1 MNNHGFTLAQVVCS
15 FIFSN
20 NIARAN
26 VPQGLAFLGLFVG
39 MILGIISGE
48 VIWTP
53 VRNSLVA
60 KQKAQGGEAGGSEPE
75 YRLPSTIAGAVVVPI
90 ALFGQSLQ
98 ALTSSMSSNHDRQVL
113 LGLHS
118 RRWVTD
124 LRRLPQISANLVPAG
139 ALDRYDSVLH
149 IDDVMIADN
158 MATAVP
164 IIFSAIFGIG
174 YGFPFPDMQVS
185 LINNSSLTAI
195 SAAASSGAIVVS
207 SHFLSNA

>member
-60 KQKAQGGEAGGSEPE
+60 KQRAQGGEAGGSEPE

-118 RRWVTD
+118 RR
-124 LRRLPQISANLVPAG
+124 
-139 ALDRYDSVLH
+139 
-149 IDDVMIADN
+149 
-158 MATAVP
+158 
-164 IIFSAIFGIG
+164 
-174 YGFPFPDMQVS
+174 
-185 LINNSSLTAI
+185 
-195 SAAASSGAIVVS
+195 
-207 SHFLSNA
+207 